1 MNNSKESSTSK
12 HFKSNATFFESD
24 FVCVRSGD
32 YLFVKYLRI
41 LSPKSKNFGFIKVDR
56 PCLEM
61 RLFAVCALVGAVQ
74 GEVSSDTTETRET
87 ASSFLSRAQRIF
99 FWEEAKQGN
108 LERECIE
115 EV

>member
-1 MNNSKESSTSK
+1 MITYL
-12 HFKSNATFFESD
+12 SNIYEF
-24 FVCVRSGD
+24 C
-32 YLFVKYLRI
+32 L
-41 LSPKSKNFGFIKVDR
+41 PNQNKNFGFIKVDR
-56 PCLEM
+56 HCLEM

-74 GEVSSDTTETRET
+74 GEVFSDTTETRET

-115 EV
+115 EVKS